1 MNTSSTLY
9 LPGINN
15 VQLAATSFGKID
27 DPTVLLLHGA
37 GQTRHSWRHA
47 GAVLAAAGLHAITID
62 TRGHGDSD
70 WSKNGDYAIDTL
82 IADLK
87 SVVEHLG
94 EKDKQKPILVGASL
108 GGITALLTEG
118 ESDQSIF
125 QSLVLVDITPRIDQ
139 TGVKKILGFMQR
151 YENGFD
157 SVEQA
162 SKAVAEYQS
171 HRQRISIVSQSNETS
186 AKGLKKN
193 LRQAQDGRYYWH
205 WDPQLMQHIST
216 IDDAFYQRQR
226 DAALELRL
234 PVLLIRGQQSEIVS
248 VESANELLQL
258 VPHAQYVDIADAAHM
273 VAGDNNDVFVN
284 SVLEFISR

>member
-15 VQLAATSFGKID
+15 VQLAATSFGNFD

-70 WSKNGDYAIDTL
+70 WSKNGDYAVDTL

-87 SVVEHLG
+87 SVVEHLT
-94 EKDKQKPILVGASL
+94 EADKQKPILVGASL
-108 GGITALLTEG
+108 GGITALLAEG
-118 ESDQSIF
+118 ESDQSVF
-125 QSLVLVDITPRIDQ
+125 QSLVLVDITPRMDQ
-139 TGVKKILGFMQR
+139 TGVDKILGFMQR

-162 SKAVAEYQS
+162 AKAVAEYQS
-171 HRQRISIVSQSNETS
+171 HRQRNTSNQSS

-216 IDDAFYQRQR
+216 IDDSIYQRQR
-226 DAALELRL
+226 NAALKLTL

-273 VAGDNNDVFVN
+273 VAGDNNDVFVS
-284 SVLEFISR
+284 SVLEFIGR